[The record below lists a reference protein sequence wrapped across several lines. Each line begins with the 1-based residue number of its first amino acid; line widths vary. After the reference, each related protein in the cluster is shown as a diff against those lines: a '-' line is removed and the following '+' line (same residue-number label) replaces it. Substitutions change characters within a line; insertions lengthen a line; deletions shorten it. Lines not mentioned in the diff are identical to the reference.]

1 MNNNVKI
8 VVDAGHG
15 GSDPGTSGNG
25 LIEKDYTLKFAE
37 YLNRRFNELGVNST
51 LVRSTDETVTPT
63 ERVNRILNAYGN
75 SPEVLVISN
84 HLNAGGS
91 SGAEVIYALRNN
103 DTLSKL
109 ILENLSK
116 EGQSIRKAYQRR
128 LPSDNSKDYY
138 FIHRNTGVTEP
149 IIIEYGFLDNR
160 SDAERIKNNWEKYAE
175 AVVKAVA
182 EYKNIPYGESIS
194 SITYTVQRGDTLWNI
209 AKKFNTN
216 VNEIKRLN
224 NLKSNVL
231 YVGQTLRVPE
241 YYKAED
247 TNISYVV
254 KRGDSLYSIARQYGV
269 NVNDLM
275 KVNNLTSDLLSI
287 GQIIN
292 IPSSTTIVTPSE
304 DDIINEENTYIVQR
318 GDTLWSI
325 SRKFGVSVDDIKNAN
340 NLTNEILTIGST
352 IIVPTGTNTNNIIV
366 YKVKRGDS
374 LWALAREYN
383 TTIDDIKKLNNLTSN
398 ILTIGSELQIKKNT
412 NV

>member
-1 MNNNVKI
+1 MNSRG
-8 VVDAGHG
+8 A
-15 GSDPGTSGNG
+15 
-25 LIEKDYTLKFAE
+25 A
-37 YLNRRFNELGVNST
+37 
-51 LVRSTDETVTPT
+51 
-63 ERVNRILNAYGN
+63 
-75 SPEVLVISN
+75 
-84 HLNAGGS
+84 
-91 SGAEVIYALRNN
+91 GAEVIYALRNN

-149 IIIEYGFLDNR
+149 IIVEYGFLDNKA
-160 SDAERIKNNWEKYAE
+160 DAERIKNNWEKYAE

-182 EYKNIPYGESIS
+182 EYKNISYGESTS
-194 SITYTVQRGDTLWNI
+194 STTYTVERGDTLWNI

-224 NLKSNVL
+224 NLKSNIL
-231 YVGQTLRVPE
+231 YVGQSLKVPE
-241 YYKAED
+241 YYKAKD

-254 KRGDSLYSIARQYGV
+254 KKGDNLYSIARQYGI
-269 NVNDLM
+269 NVSDL
-275 KVNNLTSDLLSI
+275 KKYNNLASDVLSI
-287 GQIIN
+287 GQIIE
-292 IPSSTTIVTPSE
+292 IPSSTSIVTPSE

-318 GDTLWSI
+318 GDTLYSI
-325 SRKFGVSVDDIKNAN
+325 SKKYGVSIEDIKNAN
-340 NLTNEILTIGST
+340 NLTSDILTVGNTIIIPIGST
-352 IIVPTGTNTNNIIV
+352 SVNNIII

-383 TTIDDIKKLNNLTSN
+383 TTIDDIKQLNNLTSN
-398 ILTIGSELQIKKNT
+398 VLKIGQELQIKKNT